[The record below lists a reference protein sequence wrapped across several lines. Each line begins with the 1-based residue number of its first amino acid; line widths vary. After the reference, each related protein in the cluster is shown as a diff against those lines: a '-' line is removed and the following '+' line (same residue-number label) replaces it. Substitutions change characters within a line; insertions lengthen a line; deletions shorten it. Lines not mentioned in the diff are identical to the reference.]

1 MEAFGRTKVKEER
14 REETAFDTVSGS
26 GGKEQIPGNIKLSL
40 TIFYKYL
47 EQT

>member
-1 MEAFGRTKVKEER
+1 MEAFGRTKVKVKEEG
-14 REETAFDTVSGS
+14 ETVSGW
-26 GGKEQIPGNIKLSL
+26 GGKEQIAGNIKLSL